1 MLQVKW
7 LCAMR
12 ASCVAVGELSGRLD
26 CPGKRLGLRRLP
38 GKLDERIE
46 GCEIEI

>member
-12 ASCVAVGELSGRLD
+12 ASCVAAGDLSGRLD
-26 CPGKRLGLRRLP
+26 CPGNRLELGRMP
-38 GKLDERIE
+38 GTLDERNVS
-46 GCEIEI
+46 